1 MKNAFNEVSTLA
13 EKVLDQNIKGENL
26 EVLGLVVPSSLEEVG
41 LYGLAASFAQ
51 GAKIIND
58 HLFTRAFEKFSD
70 ELKYL
75 TPDQK
80 MEFYNKHSKKKI
92 QEFGEQAI
100 LVLNKIEMPLAAKMI
115 GRAHYLLVLDEI
127 DETTYFNYCHVSK
140 NLNYYL
146 FENLRAVYESLDEK
160 IFKGGVFSLMEG
172 LGLMFEIHEG
182 TFASAAADENNPQA
196 KVTRYM
202 RTEFGSGFYKN
213 IIEPFI

>member
-1 MKNAFNEVSTLA
+1 MKNVLNEVSTLA

-26 EVLGLVVPSSLEEVG
+26 DVLGLVVPSSLEEVG
-41 LYGLAASFAQ
+41 LYGLGVSFVK
-51 GAKIIND
+51 GAKILND
-58 HLFTRAFEKFSD
+58 HLFSKAFEKFSN
-70 ELKYL
+70 ELRGL
-75 TPDQK
+75 THDQK
-80 MEFYNKHSKKKI
+80 MKFYNKYSKKNI

-115 GRAHYLLVLDEI
+115 GRAHCLLVLDEI

-146 FENLRAVYESLDEK
+146 FENLRAVYESLDKK
-160 IFKGGVFSLMEG
+160 IFIGGVFSLMEG

-182 TFASAAADENNPQA
+182 TFASSAADENDPQA

-202 RTEFGSGFYKN
+202 KTEFGLGFYKN